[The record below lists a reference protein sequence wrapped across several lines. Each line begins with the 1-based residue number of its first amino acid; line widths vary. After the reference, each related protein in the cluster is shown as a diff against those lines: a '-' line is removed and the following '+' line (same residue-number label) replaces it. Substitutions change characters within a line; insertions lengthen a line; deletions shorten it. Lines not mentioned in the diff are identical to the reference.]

1 MAILTIILSAVYL
14 FLIKSYPRC
23 MIYSTMAVTA
33 IIFIA
38 LAVLLFLSKQT
49 IAGVVVLVLFT
60 VFACCIY
67 CCLRRTMDALVIMLR
82 LTAVFLESN
91 SQLFLTPVIVGVL
104 GLALAGFG
112 VTSLA
117 GVAASFANGTL
128 SRESAQGVSFLHLF
142 YYIFFSYFLYYVMVF
157 LVATSAADWYYQR
170 GSSFCSG
177 LGRLMGAHIGSL
189 TFASI
194 IVSLVKIVQLILE
207 SAQR

>member
-1 MAILTIILSAVYL
+1 
-14 FLIKSYPRC
+14 
-23 MIYSTMAVTA
+23 
-33 IIFIA
+33 
-38 LAVLLFLSKQT
+38 
-49 IAGVVVLVLFT
+49 
-60 VFACCIY
+60 
-67 CCLRRTMDALVIMLR
+67 MDALVIMLR